1 MTKERFLLCDDDALR
16 SNSLNLMRLFFATLV
31 VFSHAFPLTAGSNAH
46 EPLFLFSKGHTT
58 FGRLAVDA
66 FFSISGFLIIRSYL
80 VAPTIDEYFRKRVLR
95 IYPAY
100 IAAIAISALLAA
112 LTVDNPLHFL
122 REMIG
127 RESVL
132 DTLTLKYGAL
142 EEAGRSFIG
151 NAYRGVNG
159 SLWTIQY
166 EFLAYCCIAA
176 YGLFKLFR
184 FRALWLSLIAALLLI
199 NGRSAASF
207 GESDVLME
215 FVAFFAAGVTAYVFR
230 DRIVRSRML
239 AVVSLLVLI
248 AALRLSPWLAV
259 LTPLAATYLL
269 LCVAAFGLPRVFTWT
284 RTTDLSYGVYL
295 YAFPIEQSLIYWFR
309 MRDPVL
315 LFFVALVPTFALA
328 LMSWRFIE
336 RPSLSLKHTWN
347 GTGVHVKTDVGKA
360 T

>member
-1 MTKERFLLCDDDALR
+1 MTKKTFLLCDDAALR
-16 SNSLNLMRLFFATLV
+16 TNSLNVMRLFFATLV
-31 VFSHAFPLTAGSNAH
+31 VFSHAFSLTTGSDAQ

-58 FGRLAVDA
+58 LGRLAVDA
-66 FFSISGFLIIRSYL
+66 FFSISGFLIVRSYL
-80 VAPTIDEYFRKRVLR
+80 VTPTIDEYFRKRVLR
-95 IYPAY
+95 IYPGY
-100 IAAIAISALLAA
+100 IAAIAISALLAM
-112 LTVDNPLHFL
+112 LTVDTPLHFL
-122 REMIG
+122 RAMIG

-142 EEAGRSFIG
+142 DAAGRSFVG
-151 NAYRGVNG
+151 NPLRSVNG
-159 SLWTIQY
+159 SLWTIRY

-176 YGLFKLFR
+176 YGLFGLFR
-184 FRALWLSLIAALLLI
+184 FRALWLFVVTALLLF
-199 NGRSAASF
+199 NGRSAAF
-207 GESDVLME
+207 LGESDVLVE

-230 DRIVRSRML
+230 DHIVRSRTL
-239 AVVSLLVLI
+239 AVGSLLVLI

-269 LCVAAFGLPRVFTWT
+269 LYGAKFKVPRAFAWA

-315 LFFVALVPTFALA
+315 LFFVALVPTYVLA
-328 LMSWRFIE
+328 LMSWQLIE
-336 RPSLSLKHTWN
+336 RPSLSLKHTWD
-347 GTGVHVKTDVGKA
+347 GTGVHVKTDVVKA